1 MEDISEITKLIISNF
16 NKPIDKKE
24 SEMNYETELKYIEL
38 YQKLILGNIDGIT
51 LKQKCLDNTLDNT
64 SISFPIDTNITN
76 INDIIFIEDLLF
88 IYKIIEYRKLE
99 IRKQIVI
106 IKYTLELFYYLTICL
121 LRLEDKQKNL
131 PSIDNNEINILK
143 KNKINVKTI
152 LNNFIE
158 NNGKKFLLK
167 KLYKYICLDRNFDII
182 LKKINS
188 KNKNNI
194 LTKLIQK
201 N

>member
-106 IKYTLELFYYLTICL
+106 IKYTIVIITKYYTYRI
-121 LRLEDKQKNL
+121 
-131 PSIDNNEINILK
+131 SILHRI
-143 KNKINVKTI
+143 I
-152 LNNFIE
+152 LN
-158 NNGKKFLLK
+158 G
-167 KLYKYICLDRNFDII
+167 RR
-182 LKKINS
+182 
-188 KNKNNI
+188 
-194 LTKLIQK
+194 
-201 N
+201 

>member
-121 LRLEDKQKNL
+121 LRLEDKQK
-131 PSIDNNEINILK
+131 
-143 KNKINVKTI
+143 
-152 LNNFIE
+152 
-158 NNGKKFLLK
+158 
-167 KLYKYICLDRNFDII
+167 
-182 LKKINS
+182 
-188 KNKNNI
+188 
-194 LTKLIQK
+194 KLITRII
-201 N
+201 